1 MPSTPPRKNRTSVA
15 AKLLAR
21 DEAKPIAANF
31 AKLPDLLRSLKGS
44 GLAKAQYQQEC
55 QPPHRGH
62 LATCLLGGSK
72 PRHTVRPFGS
82 PTLDGHGWYRPGSGY
97 ALGAASDEDWDEGTG
112 PGVRPVVGVGP
123 GLGVGPELGTG
134 PALGVGPE
142 LGAGPGLGGVP

>member
-1 MPSTPPRKNRTSVA
+1 MRSYLEKSKLILRAINPAEEEPDA

-72 PRHTVRPFGS
+72 PRHTVRPFGN

-97 ALGAASDEDWDEGTG
+97 ALGGSSDED
-112 PGVRPVVGVGP
+112 
-123 GLGVGPELGTG
+123 
-134 PALGVGPE
+134 
-142 LGAGPGLGGVP
+142 